1 MCSDVV
7 WGGFEV
13 VWGGL
18 VWFGMFPWSCSG
30 HFIFYYTIMT
40 YFIIAF

>member
-18 VWFGMFPWSCSG
+18 ECFHGPVQNVILS
-30 HFIFYYTIMT
+30 FITQS
-40 YFIIAF
+40 

>member
-18 VWFGMFPWSCSG
+18 CVLGWFGVFTRSPNHACV
-30 HFIFYYTIMT
+30 I
-40 YFIIAF
+40 

>member
-13 VWGGL
+13 VWGVSTVSDEIRL
-18 VWFGMFPWSCSG
+18 
-30 HFIFYYTIMT
+30 IFFFSFTSHK
-40 YFIIAF
+40 

>member
-13 VWGGL
+13 VWGCFHGPL
-18 VWFGMFPWSCSG
+18 R
-30 HFIFYYTIMT
+30 TIKESE
-40 YFIIAF
+40 IGGV